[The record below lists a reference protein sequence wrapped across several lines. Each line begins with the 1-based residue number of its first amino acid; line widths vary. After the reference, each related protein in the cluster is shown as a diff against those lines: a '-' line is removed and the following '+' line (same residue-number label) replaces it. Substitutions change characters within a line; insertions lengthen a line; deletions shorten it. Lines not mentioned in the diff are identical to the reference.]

1 MKLISVDFGKIL
13 YLYKT
18 APMSIKNNIRKIK
31 ETLPHHVRLIAVSKT
46 KPIEDIL
53 EAYHTGHR
61 DFGENKAQDMSEK
74 HPLLPQ
80 DIRWHFIGHLQT
92 NKVKYVI
99 EPAEFIHSVD
109 SVKLAAEINK
119 RANNINKV
127 QKVLLEI
134 NTSDEEAKF
143 GLTEE
148 KDIIEV
154 IEFCNSCENVDL
166 QGLMTMAPFTD
177 DEKVIRDCFIKLRNT
192 KESLNQ
198 KGYNLKELS
207 MGMTNDYEIAIEE
220 GATMIRVGTAIFG
233 ERDYSKSWK
242 EI

>member
-1 MKLISVDFGKIL
+1 MLTENLNKVEKKISDSC
-13 YLYKT
+13 
-18 APMSIKNNIRKIK
+18 AKNGRNRSEI
-31 ETLPHHVRLIAVSKT
+31 RLIAVSKT
-46 KPIEDIL
+46 HPLEEIEEVIKAGATDL
-53 EAYHTGHR
+53 
-61 DFGENKAQDMSEK
+61 GENKAQELSAK
-74 HPLLPQ
+74 FPKISKPVN
-80 DIRWHFIGHLQT
+80 WHFIGHLQT

-109 SVKLAAEINK
+109 SEKLAAEIDK
-119 RANNINKV
+119 RAKGIDKI

-134 NTSDEEAKF
+134 NTSDEASKF
-143 GLTEE
+143 GLTSED
-148 KDIIEV
+148 DILKV
-154 IEFCNSCENVDL
+154 AEFCNSCENVDL
-166 QGLMTMAPFTD
+166 QGLMTMAPYTE
-177 DEKVIRDCFIKLRNT
+177 DENIIRECFIKLRET

-198 KGYNLKELS
+198 KGFDLKELS